1 MANAVRFGAPSFI
14 HQGSGPPGPDGII
27 TIRNTLKPGGIS
39 KLEINGKGQLG
50 LDGTLQ
56 MARVLQNF
64 VIPTILTKLNVRS
77 VVGSPL
83 CCVRSLSS

>member
-14 HQGSGPPGPDGII
+14 HQGSGPDGII